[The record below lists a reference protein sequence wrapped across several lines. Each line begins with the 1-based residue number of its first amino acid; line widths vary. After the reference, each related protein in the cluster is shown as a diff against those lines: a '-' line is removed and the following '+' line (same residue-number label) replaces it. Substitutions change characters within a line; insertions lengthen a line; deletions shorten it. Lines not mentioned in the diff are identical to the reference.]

1 MKKAIVII
9 AVILVVI
16 IGLFVVGNIALNSF
30 RTFLMG
36 EPNIIQEV
44 VSPDGK
50 YVAYVFDANGGATTK
65 FTYRLS
71 VLKNGEKLKAGDIG
85 NAFITYYE
93 FDVEWIDNNTLKVNN
108 IGTSIKAVFKQET
121 KIDGVNIQY
130 NFMENWVLLMSSLYN
145 LIK

>member
-1 MKKAIVII
+1 MLKGGKNVKKVIVII
-9 AVILVVI
+9 AVIILVI
-16 IGLFVVGNIALNSF
+16 IGLVVAGNIALNSF
-30 RTFLMG
+30 RAFLMG
-36 EPNIIQEV
+36 DPDIIQEV

-50 YVAYVFDANGGATTK
+50 YVAYVFEANGGATTK

-93 FDVEWIDNNTLKVNN
+93 FDVEWVDNNTLKVNN
-108 IGTSIKAVFKQET
+108 IVTSIKAVFKQET

-130 NFMENWVLLMSSLYN
+130 NFMEN
-145 LIK
+145 

>member
-1 MKKAIVII
+1 MKKIFVII
-9 AVILVVI
+9 SVVLAI
-16 IGLFVVGNIALNSF
+16 IIALIVAGNVALDSF
-30 RTFLMG
+30 RAFLMG
-36 EPNIIQEV
+36 EPNVIQEV

-50 YVAYVFDANGGATTK
+50 YVAYVFEANGGATTK

-108 IGTSIKAVFKQET
+108 IVTSIKAVFKQET

-130 NFMENWVLLMSSLYN
+130 NFMEN
-145 LIK
+145 